1 LLYFLTG
8 TTGSGKSEIAHQI
21 ALSRNIKILSL
32 DSMSVYKNLNI
43 LSDKPTDDM
52 QKEVHYFG
60 LNIVQE
66 SENFSVFDY
75 LMYLSEIGLDKL
87 SHKEDIIAV
96 GGTGLYFNAIV
107 KQYSLKN
114 TDKNY
119 RKYLENLD
127 LITLQSLYNSKCNS
141 YSPIDMNNKRRLIRS
156 LESKNQTI
164 SKSQLDFNIPKNKVG
179 VFWDNP
185 DTNLNIQKR
194 TAYMMNNGLI
204 DEVKNISNPNRTV
217 MQAIGFKEII
227 NLNDNI
233 NLIEEINRK
242 TYKLVKK
249 QRTWFKK
256 VDNIIF
262 LKTNR
267 NSTVRLNME
276 RLIDER

>member
-1 LLYFLTG
+1 
-8 TTGSGKSEIAHQI
+8 
-21 ALSRNIKILSL
+21 
-32 DSMSVYKNLNI
+32 MSVYKNLNI